1 MRKDRTPRPIEG
13 LPLFPAQPK
22 KTDEEIILEDI
33 ARAGRTAAD
42 YTPYDKW
49 YYLLGGRVLSVD
61 EIEPKETRLEE
72 YPKDWNWPFLR
83 KLPKDP
89 KRRRRVMEEFI
100 NSSERQLAERI
111 AWYEDLLA
119 RGEDAMDP
127 INKRLFGADIPG
139 CLAAAC
145 CHISAFKG
153 DIKIVKEMLEGENV
167 DLRKKG

>member
-1 MRKDRTPRPIEG
+1 MSKDRTPRPIEG

-22 KTDEEIILEDI
+22 KTNEEIILEDI

-42 YTPYDKW
+42 YSPFDKW
-49 YYLLGGRVLSVD
+49 YYKLGGRILSVD
-61 EIEPKETRLEE
+61 EIEPM
-72 YPKDWNWPFLR
+72 PKPREGDARPEWPFLR

-89 KRRRRVMEEFI
+89 KRRRRVIEEFI

-139 CLAAAC
+139 CLAVAC
-145 CHISAFKG
+145 CHISFFKG
-153 DIKIVKEMLEGENV
+153 EIKIVKEMLDGEG
-167 DLRKKG
+167 KAG